1 MNPAAII
8 ARKRD
13 GFELS
18 PEELTFFIR
27 NYVND
32 SIADYQM
39 SALLMAIYLNGMT
52 FAETRL
58 LTELM
63 LNSGDVADLKHLP
76 MRKVDKHSTGG
87 VGDKLSLIIAPI
99 VAAAGVAVPMI
110 SGRGLGHTGGTLDK
124 LQSIPGFRIDYD
136 MAAFARLIEE
146 NNICLIGQTPQ
157 IAPADRKMYALRD
170 VTATV
175 SSIPLITAS
184 IMSKKLA
191 EDIDGLILDVK
202 VGSGAFMKSLEEAE
216 ELAQNLARVGGLF
229 NKNVSGIITNMDQ
242 PLGYAIGNRL
252 EVIESLQCLRGD
264 WVPDL
269 KELALALAGMMIHS
283 GGAGPTIAA
292 AIEMADTLV
301 QNGSALK
308 KFEQVVAAQNGDLG
322 AFFRQA
328 EATTIVKVLAPNSGI
343 IHHIDA
349 LETAGVALE
358 LGAGRR
364 RVTDKIDPTAGV
376 KLLRKPGASVN
387 RGDVLAE
394 LHSSRSVD
402 FDNLA
407 GMMTKAIAIGQEK
420 KPAKPLILRYFTT
433 TELGDWKI
441 KIN

>member
-1 MNPAAII
+1 
-8 ARKRD
+8 
-13 GFELS
+13 
-18 PEELTFFIR
+18 
-27 NYVND
+27 
-32 SIADYQM
+32 
-39 SALLMAIYLNGMT
+39 
-52 FAETRL
+52 
-58 LTELM
+58 
-63 LNSGDVADLKHLP
+63 

-283 GGAGPTIAA
+283 GGASPTIAA

-407 GMMTKAIAIGQEK
+407 GMMAKAIAIGQEK